1 MRDRGRS
8 EHCGRL
14 RGHSGRGPL
23 GMRGSHGSV
32 LREAAF
38 LCCGLRQSRRHRQ
51 PSAVCGIFPKRCTL
65 PGVSLRERFSAAT
78 CKKQGRIKPVLPPG
92 MAPGSIQA
100 LPLCRKKPKKAR
112 EPGAKGDNPRFAL
125 LASRHGSRRQPSTAA
140 LPEKTEK
147 SKGTRSKTVRIASK
161 MPEFRPA
168 LLRGEHPVFQT
179 APFAVRKP
187 ENEKQAKPSGIV
199 PEPGGMPDVTIPR

>member
-1 MRDRGRS
+1 MNCADTSAWLKRDFWEIISFCAGSGKIGALRTAPGAFRAGTVGNAGFPRLRFAGSCVPVLRS
-8 EHCGRL
+8 EAV
-14 RGHSGRGPL
+14 SKA
-23 GMRGSHGSV
+23 S
-32 LREAAF
+32 AA
-38 LCCGLRQSRRHRQ
+38 
-51 PSAVCGIFPKRCTL
+51 KRC
-65 PGVSLRERFSAAT
+65 LRDISEALHASGRFSAGTLLRCNLQKTRADKT
-78 CKKQGRIKPVLPPG
+78 RFASRHG
-92 MAPGSIQA
+92 IQA

-168 LLRGEHPVFQT
+168 LLRGNIRF
-179 APFAVRKP
+179 F
-187 ENEKQAKPSGIV
+187 KQLPL
-199 PEPGGMPDVTIPR
+199 P